1 MDGKIAG
8 WVGIA
13 WACGRGA
20 CLLLHFFGWLQIE
33 PGTLSNILLFG
44 WNGALLGEEWTEDW
58 TFEQDRFLL
67 FVLGK
72 ELGENNRI
80 LTARWSYISLGS
92 SSFIT
97 SLQRVL
103 EQSDF

>member
-1 MDGKIAG
+1 M
-8 WVGIA
+8 
-13 WACGRGA
+13 
-20 CLLLHFFGWLQIE
+20 LLHFFGWLQIE
-33 PGTLSNILLFG
+33 PSTLSNILLFG

-92 SSFIT
+92 SSFII
-97 SLQRVL
+97 SLQRVQ